1 MHWGTAALL
10 RLRRDLWDR
19 PQGSFAALDG
29 MRGLA
34 PLLIVFYHCA
44 IFIGAQTPEALEQ
57 RRFGALS
64 GLINGSWGGVDI
76 FFVLSGF
83 LIGRMLLNDL
93 ARDGRIHLKKFLL
106 RRSFRIFPAYY
117 LVLTLSV
124 FVFSRHQ
131 LDTFWI
137 LFGTVDWDVLR
148 DGAWAFYVY
157 LNNYLYPGTGVMS
170 WSWSLCVE
178 EHFYA
183 LLPLLLWILFRA
195 PGRGLPIGLG
205 CLVALPVA
213 GRALQYALDPSL
225 RLLDGFYYYSHNRFD
240 ELFVG
245 VFIAYFYV
253 HHRDALRRLAERC
266 GAALPWAAALCV
278 AAVCFLG
285 GLREQGQFAV
295 VWQFLLLATGSGLL
309 LVNGLFLDNR
319 ATRFF
324 AHRLW
329 YPLARISYGTYLVH
343 PFVLFLLLSLYAR
356 FAPIP
361 EIGPAGLVALSL
373 LVMSLASAVAAVMF
387 VVLERPLL
395 DFGAKLSQRA
405 GATNA
410 AKGEAA

>member
-1 MHWGTAALL
+1 
-10 RLRRDLWDR
+10 
-19 PQGSFAALDG
+19 
-29 MRGLA
+29 MRGFASLI
-34 PLLIVFYHCA
+34 IVFYHCA
-44 IFIGAQTPEALEQ
+44 IFIGAQTPESLEQ
-57 RRFGALS
+57 GRFGALAW
-64 GLINGSWGGVDI
+64 LINGFWSGIDI

-83 LIGRMLLNDL
+83 LIGRMLLTDL
-93 ARDGRIHLKKFLL
+93 AQDGRIHLKKFLL

-117 LVLTLSV
+117 LILTLSV

-137 LFGTVDWDVLR
+137 LFGTTDWDVLR

-157 LNNYLYPGTGVMS
+157 LNNYLHPGNAPGVMS
-170 WSWSLCVE
+170 WGWSLCVE

-225 RLLDGFYYYSHNRFD
+225 QLLDGFYYYSHNRFD
-240 ELFVG
+240 EIFVG
-245 VFIAYFYV
+245 VFVAYFYV
-253 HHRDALRRLAERC
+253 HHQDAFRRLAKRC
-266 GAALPWAAALCV
+266 GAAVPWAGAICIGVVWL
-278 AAVCFLG
+278 LG
-285 GLREQGQFAV
+285 GLHEQGQFAV
-295 VWQFLLLATGSGLL
+295 VWQFFVLATGSGLL
-309 LVNGLFLDNR
+309 LVNGLFLGNA

-343 PFVLFLLLSLYAR
+343 PFVLFTLLSLYAR

-361 EIGPAGLVALSL
+361 EIGAAGLVALYL
-373 LVMSLASAVAAVMF
+373 LVISLASCVAAVMF
-387 VVLERPLL
+387 VTLERPLL
-395 DFGAKLSQRA
+395 DFGAKLSRRA
-405 GATNA
+405 GSTSA
-410 AKGEAA
+410 AKAKTAESQPR